1 MTNPTTPPESSVP
14 VAKTSDEHWDLA
26 NPSDEHGDLI
36 PENLL
41 SLAKDVRYIQQCQIL
56 LQKILESFR
65 LRGIPEARLHKD
77 SWLLSSIL
85 YIIFVIFPNG
95 GRTMGMDTCGLR
107 FEQSPSRIRLV
118 GSFLISICGIYSFQR
133 FIENPVGN
141 AIGNQNDVAHNSDNR
156 EALRGDER
164 RRAHEILRQRMLQR
178 SQASTSEDTRNPVQS
193 PESTQEN
200 SSATL
205 GGRGISQVVTT
216 LKASL

>member
-1 MTNPTTPPESSVP
+1 MATT
-14 VAKTSDEHWDLA
+14 TDERGDLGKA
-26 NPSDEHGDLI
+26 SNEHQDLI
-36 PENLL
+36 PESLL

-56 LQKILESFR
+56 LQRILESFR
-65 LRGIPEARLHKD
+65 LRGIPEEKLNKD
-77 SWLLSSIL
+77 CWFLSSML
-85 YIIFVIFPNG
+85 YIIFLIFPNG

-118 GSFLISICGIYSFQR
+118 GSLLISICGIYSFQR

-141 AIGNQNDVAHNSDNR
+141 VIGNHIDGTNSSDR

-164 RRAHEILRQRMLQR
+164 RRAHEVLRQRMLQR
-178 SQASTSEDTRNPVQS
+178 SQASTSSEETPSSVQY

-200 SSATL
+200 SPSTL
-205 GGRGISQVVTT
+205 GGRGISHIVSS